1 MLNPKITVPFG
12 CVWLDLLIFELEVR
26 NIWPFAPGRTFIR
39 FLLQNCDILCKY
51 DNPVYHFK
59 DNFMLNPKITV
70 PFGCVWLDLL
80 IFEIEVR
87 NIWPFGPGRTFIHFL
102 LQNCDTLSKYD
113 NPVYYFKDK
122 FVIFGRWAPARL
134 LVIFYYKI
142 AIHCAI

>member
-1 MLNPKITVPFG
+1 MAFRPRPDFYS
-12 CVWLDLLIFELEVR
+12 
-26 NIWPFAPGRTFIR
+26 
-39 FLLQNCDILCKY
+39 FLLQNCDTLCKY

-87 NIWPFGPGRTFIHFL
+87 NIWPFGPAQTFIHFL

-113 NPVYYFKDK
+113 NPVYYFKDNFLLNPK
-122 FVIFGRWAPARL
+122 ITVLFWCVWLDLLIFELEVRNIWPLGPGQTFSRFL
-134 LVIFYYKI
+134 L
-142 AIHCAI
+142 